1 MKTRFFFLL
10 LAAVLLGSVSVN
22 AQSNKAPKKAE
33 SETPLKGDVNGDG
46 KVDVADIVA
55 IIQIMKNSG
64 GTGGETTYYWYEV
77 Y

>member
-33 SETPLKGDVNGDG
+33 SETLKCTDLG
-46 KVDVADIVA
+46 
-55 IIQIMKNSG
+55 
-64 GTGGETTYYWYEV
+64 
-77 Y
+77 